1 MTSVVNKTAN
11 RLGRPRKTAIDGDAT
26 SRDNLLKAAI
36 ELFARHGYEG
46 VSTGQVAKAANLT
59 QSMVHYH
66 FRSKSKLWK
75 AAIDRMMRERGNLMP
90 AVPSDLRDLDPL
102 SRLKVLIRRFIG
114 ISAAHPELARIAV
127 QEGMSRSPRLR
138 WLVAKYVGAT
148 FRSFD
153 EAILEARDLGLIRD
167 LPHHEVTN
175 IILISAS
182 IPFTLTAWTEEIY
195 RVRVDDPR
203 GVDLHSDT
211 LMKIIF
217 EGLQVRPA
225 GAEGAA

>member
-1 MTSVVNKTAN
+1 MTSADSKGTS
-11 RLGRPRKTAIDGDAT
+11 RLGRPRRAAIDGDVS

-46 VSTGQVAKAANLT
+46 VSTGQVAKAAGLT

-90 AVPSDLRDLDPL
+90 NAPSDLRDLDPL
-102 SRLKVLIRRFIG
+102 SRLKVLIRRFIA
-114 ISAAHPELARIAV
+114 ISAAQPELARIAV
-127 QEGMSRSPRLR
+127 QEGTSRSPRLR

-153 EAILEARDLGLIRD
+153 EAIIEARDLGLIRD
-167 LPHHEVTN
+167 LPHHEITN
-175 IILISAS
+175 IILIAAS
-182 IPFTLTAWTEEIY
+182 IPFTLSAWTEEIY

-203 GVDLHSDT
+203 EVSLHGDT
-211 LMKIIF
+211 LMKIVF
-217 EGLQVRPA
+217 EGLEMKDR
-225 GAEGAA
+225 E